1 MLRSELS
8 RVLGLIVLVGGCWG
22 RSRPR
27 RETCQIGEGVAAGQ
41 MDDKDM
47 EEASGLAYSRRQSA
61 ILWTINDH
69 GGPHKAIALGED
81 GKKVAD
87 ATLKDIEN
95 VDFEDIA
102 STVMDGVPMILV
114 SDTGNNDHDRES
126 LSILRFREPDVSSGQ
141 NVDIPREDIEDL
153 QVRYEGFSYDC
164 EALAV
169 DETSGD
175 LFMFTKDRENSIS
188 EVYRYPFPQS
198 VNNNPFT
205 LGKSGLIQFQ
215 SNILLSEHVA
225 TLPLFWI
232 TGADISPDG
241 RTLVLTN
248 KQEAF
253 KYDKTDDGMSWV
265 EFLVNQA
272 EPSCI
277 LELNE
282 EEQREAI
289 AITEQ
294 GIWTTSECKDNPP
307 CPLWF
312 YPTKK

>member
-1 MLRSELS
+1 MFSLFLLSTSLLARS
-8 RVLGLIVLVGGCWG
+8 GLAG
-22 RSRPR
+22 P
-27 RETCQIGEGVAAGQ
+27 ETCQLGPGLAAGQ

-47 EEASGLAYSRRQSA
+47 EEASGLAYSRRQSGL
-61 ILWTINDH
+61 LWTINDH
-69 GGPHKAIALGED
+69 GGPHSAFALGED
-81 GKKVAD
+81 GQKVSEAS
-87 ATLKDIEN
+87 LQDIKN

-114 SDTGNNDHDRES
+114 SDTGNNDFDREH
-126 LSILRFREPDVSSGQ
+126 LSILRFPEPDVSSGE
-141 NVDIPREDIEDL
+141 NVEISRDDIEDL

-169 DETSGD
+169 DESTGD
-175 LFMFTKDRENSIS
+175 LFMFTKDRENDIS

-198 VNNNPFT
+198 VENNPF
-205 LGKSGLIQFQ
+205 
-215 SNILLSEHVA
+215 ILEHVA
-225 TLPLFWI
+225 SLPLFWI

-253 KYDKTDDGMSWV
+253 KYSKTEDGVSWA
-265 EFLVNQA
+265 EFLVNNP
-272 EPSCI
+272 EPTCI
-277 LELNE
+277 LNLNE

-289 AITEQ
+289 AITEE
-294 GIWTTSECKDNPP
+294 GIWTTSECKDDPP

-312 YPTKK
+312 YPTV

>member
-1 MLRSELS
+1 MGFTMSGVSMLSFVTIQLLTFSLS
-8 RVLGLIVLVGGCWG
+8 VTCRQVTT
-22 RSRPR
+22 RPR
-27 RETCQIGEGVAAGQ
+27 IETCQIGEGVAVGQ

-126 LSILRFREPDVSSGQ
+126 LSILRLREPDVSSGQ

-188 EVYRYPFPQS
+188 EVYRYPYPQS

-205 LGKSGLIQFQ
+205 L
-215 SNILLSEHVA
+215 EHVA

-253 KYDKTDDGMSWV
+253 KYDKPEGPARLSWAQ
-265 EFLVNQA
+265 FLADNPQ
-272 EPSCI
+272 PSCRLS
-277 LELNE
+277 LEE

-289 AITEQ
+289 TITED

-312 YPTKK
+312 YPTTV